1 MLLPRRRNAALVPD
15 ELDYELRLV
24 AIARVNELSRDYGD
38 LIPVEALREGVPFQ
52 RERVAFSTFY
62 SGIFRPRQMRGPAAL
77 SLTTA
82 PPKRAGTAPYDDGF
96 DGSAEAFVYHYRT
109 PQSGSTSAVRAAE
122 ADNRALR
129 AAATLNVPVIY
140 FRGIGPGQYAAVA
153 PAFVIRDNPILR
165 RVELQASLL
174 IGSPGVV
181 YATAEADLEAGQ
193 DLRRYATREALVR
206 LHQHQFRALVLRA
219 YGGRCAVCALR
230 EADLLQAA
238 HILEDRD
245 PRGVAAVVNGIALCA
260 MHHLAYD
267 RNLMGIDSRGGVHV
281 SDRLLREHDGPMLRS
296 GLQGFHGAAILQP
309 RSPIER
315 PDPHRLEVRF
325 ERFLAAAA

>member
-1 MLLPRRRNAALVPD
+1 VPD
-15 ELDYELRLV
+15 DLDYELRVV
-24 AIARVNELSRDYGD
+24 AIARVNELSRDHRD
-38 LIPVEALREGVPFQ
+38 LIPVNALREGFAF
-52 RERVAFSTFY
+52 RHTRVAFSTFY

-77 SLTTA
+77 SLTTT
-82 PPKRAGTAPYDDGF
+82 PPKPTRDAPYDDGF
-96 DGSAEAFVYHYRT
+96 DGVADAFVYHYRS
-109 PQSGSTSAVRAAE
+109 PQSDSANAARAAE

-129 AAATLNVPVIY
+129 AAAALKVPVIY

-153 PAFVIRDNPILR
+153 PAFVISDDPARR

-174 IGSPGVV
+174 IGDP
-181 YATAEADLEAGQ
+181 ALADPTWEPQSDAGG

-219 YGGRCAVCALR
+219 YTGRCAVCALR

-267 RNLMGIDSRGGVHV
+267 RNLMGIDPRGTVQV
-281 SDRLLREHDGPMLRS
+281 SERLLREHDGPMLRS
-296 GLQGFHGAAILQP
+296 GLQGFHGATILQP
-309 RSPIER
+309 RRPAER
-315 PDPHRLEVRF
+315 PDPERLEVRF

>member
-1 MLLPRRRNAALVPD
+1 
-15 ELDYELRLV
+15 
-24 AIARVNELSRDYGD
+24 
-38 LIPVEALREGVPFQ
+38 
-52 RERVAFSTFY
+52 
-62 SGIFRPRQMRGPAAL
+62 MRGPAAL

-82 PPKRAGTAPYDDGF
+82 PPKVAGSALYDDGF
-96 DGSAEAFVYHYRT
+96 DGATEAFVYHYRS
-109 PQSGSTSAVRAAE
+109 PQGTSANAVRAAE

-129 AAATLNVPVIY
+129 AAAALNVPVIY

-153 PAFVIRDNPILR
+153 PAFVIRDDPVLR
-165 RVELQASLL
+165 RVSLQASLL
-174 IGSPGVV
+174 IGDPAAVDLARATNLDPG
-181 YATAEADLEAGQ
+181 D

-206 LHQHQFRALVLRA
+206 LHQQQFRALVLHA
-219 YGGRCAVCALR
+219 YNGRCAVCALR

-267 RNLMGIDSRGGVHV
+267 RNLMGIDPRGGVHI
-281 SDRLLREHDGPMLRS
+281 SERLLSEHDGPMLRS

-309 RSPIER
+309 RRPAER
-315 PDPHRLEVRF
+315 PDPDRLELRF

>member
-1 MLLPRRRNAALVPD
+1 VSDDLN
-15 ELDYELRLV
+15 YELRLI
-24 AIARVNELSRDYGD
+24 AIGRVNELSRDYGD
-38 LIPVEALREGVPFQ
+38 LIPVDALREGFMF
-52 RERVAFSTFY
+52 RGERVAFSTFY

-82 PPKRAGTAPYDDGF
+82 PPKVAGSAPYDDGF
-96 DGSAEAFVYHYRT
+96 DGAAEAFVYHYRS
-109 PQSGSTSAVRAAE
+109 PQGTSPAAVRAAE

-140 FRGIGPGQYAAVA
+140 FRGIGPGQYTAVA
-153 PAFVIRDNPILR
+153 PAFVIRDDPVLR
-165 RVELQASLL
+165 RVSLQASLL
-174 IGSPGVV
+174 IGDPAVV
-181 YATAEADLEAGQ
+181 DIPEPNLDTGD

-206 LHQHQFRALVLRA
+206 LHQHQFRTLVLRA
-219 YGGRCAVCALR
+219 YTGRCAVCALR

-245 PRGVAAVVNGIALCA
+245 PRGVAAVSNGIALCA

-267 RNLMGIDSRGGVHV
+267 RNLMGIDPRGGVHV
-281 SDRLLREHDGPMLRS
+281 SERRLREQDGPMLRS

-309 RSPIER
+309 RRPTQR
-315 PDPHRLEVRF
+315 PDPDRLELRF
-325 ERFLAAAA
+325 DRFLAAAA

>member
-1 MLLPRRRNAALVPD
+1 MPED
-15 ELDYELRLV
+15 LDYELRLV
-24 AIARVNELSRDYGD
+24 AIGRVNELSRDYGD
-38 LIPVEALREGVPFQ
+38 LIHVDALREGF
-52 RERVAFSTFY
+52 RFRGERVAFSTFY

-82 PPKRAGTAPYDDGF
+82 PPKVAGSAPYDDGF
-96 DGSAEAFVYHYRT
+96 DGATDAFVYHYRS
-109 PQSGSTSAVRAAE
+109 PQGTSANAVRAAE

-129 AAATLNVPVIY
+129 AAAALNVPVIY

-153 PAFVIRDNPILR
+153 PAFVTRDDPVLR
-165 RVELQASLL
+165 RVSLQASLL
-174 IGSPGVV
+174 IGDPAVVDLAGATNLDPG
-181 YATAEADLEAGQ
+181 D

-206 LHQHQFRALVLRA
+206 LHQQQFRALVLRA
-219 YGGRCAVCALR
+219 YNGRCAVCALR

-267 RNLMGIDSRGGVHV
+267 RNLMGIDPRGGVHI
-281 SDRLLREHDGPMLRS
+281 SERLLSEHDGPMLRS
-296 GLQGFHGAAILQP
+296 GLQGFHGTAILQP
-309 RSPIER
+309 RRHTER
-315 PDPHRLEVRF
+315 PDPDRLELRF